1 MLFLNFITYAATW
14 RDNHQTYTSPLRCSA
29 SVGDEGACQ
38 IQSSSPKQ
46 MFNVQMFFSHQW
58 HAVKKLIVLSAL
70 WSKLTEVIRWRG
82 NQRRGHPVA
91 PTPKSWWLYVHDS
104 QAHSRMRRS
113 QQRSEINLKS
123 RQMSSAF
130 SLVLISGF
138 SYMALQT
145 RWTRVTKHKRC
156 VSAQMKCSSSG
167 YFCFSGRLK
176 GALKIPKITRLNT
189 SHWNTRSTDLSD

>member
-1 MLFLNFITYAATW
+1 MQPLEEITIKRTLHLFGAVLQLAMRVLVKYRAV
-14 RDNHQTYTSPLRCSA
+14 HQNKCL
-29 SVGDEGACQ
+29 
-38 IQSSSPKQ
+38 
-46 MFNVQMFFSHQW
+46 MFKCFFSHQW

-104 QAHSRMRRS
+104 QAHSRTRRS